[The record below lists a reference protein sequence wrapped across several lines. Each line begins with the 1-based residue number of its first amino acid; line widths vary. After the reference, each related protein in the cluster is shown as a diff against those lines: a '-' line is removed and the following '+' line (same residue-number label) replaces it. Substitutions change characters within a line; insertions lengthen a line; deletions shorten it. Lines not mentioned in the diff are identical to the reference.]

1 MRALK
6 FALISFIFLFT
17 VIWLISLLIPSHVR
31 ISRAVNIYG
40 NRDSIIAQ
48 VKDPS
53 RWKSWYPGLDSAKP
67 LYVDG
72 KLRGMIMSD
81 KNPEHPVYLKL
92 DQEGTDEVTAQFVGS
107 RIKPV
112 INSWKTISYA
122 HSDSLTLQWYMDFR
136 LRWYPWEKFASLLL
150 EHSYGPPMEK
160 GLSTLKKNVQANLSS
175 NN

>member
-1 MRALK
+1 M
-6 FALISFIFLFT
+6 FT
-17 VIWLISLLIPSHVR
+17 VVWLISLLIPSHVR

-48 VKDPS
+48 VKDPA

-72 KLRGMIMSD
+72 KLRGMILND
-81 KNPEHPVYLKL
+81 KDPQHPVYLKL
-92 DQEGTDEVTAQFVGS
+92 ENEGPEEVTAQFVGS
-107 RIKPV
+107 RIRPV
-112 INSWKTISYA
+112 VNSWKTISYA

-150 EHSYGPPMEK
+150 EQSYGPPMEK